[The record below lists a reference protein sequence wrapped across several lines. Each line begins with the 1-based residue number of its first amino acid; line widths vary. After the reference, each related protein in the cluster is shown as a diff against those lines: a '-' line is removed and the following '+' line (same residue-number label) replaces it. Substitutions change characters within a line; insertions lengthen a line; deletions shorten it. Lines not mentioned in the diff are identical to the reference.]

1 MCARVLSR
9 PGRATCVL
17 FSCICA
23 ALWTVAHQVPLP
35 RDSPGESAGVG

>member
-9 PGRATCVL
+9 L

-35 RDSPGESAGVG
+35 RESPGESAGVG